1 MRASIPAVLV
11 AVLIPSLTALISP
24 ALANPELADPQ
35 LPGILSLREQSQVRD
50 AWLATRLDTV
60 VPMLMRREG
69 IDMWILV
76 AREYNEDPVVE
87 TMLPSTW
94 LSARRR
100 TILMFFDPG
109 PDKNVERV
117 AVARYAVGTLFPSVW
132 TPDTQPDQWAR
143 LAQLVAERNPK
154 KIAVNKSS
162 VFALA
167 DGLSAAEAVAMN
179 AALGDDLSRRIVSA
193 ERLALGWLETRTQE
207 EANVYPTLARI
218 AHAIIAEGFSERVIT
233 PGITTTEDVVW
244 WYRERIRSLGLD
256 TWFHPS
262 VSIQRQ
268 GVDEENMTTM
278 FSKMKPN
285 PVILP
290 GDLLHTDFGI
300 TYLGLNTDTQHH
312 AYVLK
317 AGETDAP
324 KGLKDGL
331 AAANTVTNI
340 VMRNFRVGDTG
351 NELLAK
357 ARKEAITAGLEPTIY
372 SHALGFHGHGAGPWI
387 GMWDN
392 QNGAPGP
399 GEYVIQPD
407 TAWSI
412 ELNAR
417 VAVPEWGGR
426 KLRFMSE
433 EDAYFD
439 GKRMYLL
446 DGRQEQLHLIP
457 RQRP

>member
-1 MRASIPAVLV
+1 VRVSN
-11 AVLIPSLTALISP
+11 LTALAV
-24 ALANPELADPQ
+24 ALVLFGTAGAGPELESPQ
-35 LPGILSLREQSQVRD
+35 VPRILSLREQAQVRD
-50 AWLATRLDTV
+50 AWLTERLDTV

-109 PDKNVERV
+109 PGQKIERLSV
-117 AVARYAVGTLFPSVW
+117 SRYAVGEFFAGAWS
-132 TPDTQPDQWAR
+132 PDTQPDQWAR
-143 LAQLVAERNPK
+143 LAQLVTQRNPK
-154 KIAVNKSS
+154 KIAVNRSA

-167 DGLSAAEAVAMN
+167 DGLSASESD
-179 AALGDDLSRRIVSA
+179 ALGKGLGKKFAARVVPS
-193 ERLALGWLETRTQE
+193 ERLALGWLETRIPAE
-207 EANVYPTLARI
+207 VNVYPTLVRI
-218 AHAIIAEGFSERVIT
+218 AHAIIAEGFSEKVIT
-233 PGITTTEDVVW
+233 PGITTTNDVVW
-244 WYRERIRSLGLD
+244 WYRERIRALGLT

-262 VSIQRQ
+262 VTIQRE
-268 GVDEENMTTM
+268 GVGEQSMTTT
-278 FSKMKPN
+278 FSMLKPD

-324 KGLKDGL
+324 QGLKDGL
-331 AAANTVTNI
+331 AAANKVTDI
-340 VMRNFRVGDTG
+340 VMRSFRVGDTG

-357 ARKEAITAGLEPTIY
+357 ARKEAIAAGLEPTIY

-392 QNGAPGP
+392 QNAAPGP
-399 GEYVIQPD
+399 GEFTIQPN

-417 VAVPEWGGR
+417 RAVPEWGGM
-426 KLRFMSE
+426 KIRFMSE

-439 GKRMYLL
+439 GRQMYLL
-446 DGRQEQLHLIP
+446 DGRQEHLHLIP
-457 RQRP
+457 RQQ